1 MGGQGV
7 HEWSHQVVR
16 GEVKDEP
23 KCDGDGEG
31 GQCLLEDSK
40 QQEGQTQALQ
50 DTEGRVSVVI
60 PGVDGSCESWS
71 SPWAQKLV
79 RGPVGQ
85 RR

>member
-23 KCDGDGEG
+23 KRDGDGEG
-31 GQCLLEDSK
+31 GQRLLEDSK

-60 PGVDGSCESWS
+60 PGLDGSCESWS